1 MRQRCC
7 ELAPTHGDRW
17 SADELARVCRTCKHK
32 FGIHASGHPHS
43 CLQGACR
50 CKGFTEVSKIE
61 PDFKEFPVRLSQ
73 EQVTKLAKGEQIR
86 MQNPWTE
93 DPLVLQGALTSPQ
106 EPDYFLEAVDAQ
118 AERLDL
124 YERALNLALEAA
136 EAGIGKGLT
145 PLEALRKIQ
154 NYVRETLEQNNGL
167 REKEWTGFL

>member
-1 MRQRCC
+1 
-7 ELAPTHGDRW
+7 
-17 SADELARVCRTCKHK
+17 
-32 FGIHASGHPHS
+32 
-43 CLQGACR
+43 
-50 CKGFTEVSKIE
+50 
-61 PDFKEFPVRLSQ
+61 
-73 EQVTKLAKGEQIR
+73 